1 MREQE
6 LIVYRTFQD
15 GELLHDMA
23 WLMAH
28 YEEAGMGEKLVAGR
42 ICTVEAVT
50 ALLYDCIHRL
60 IELAGTYGFH
70 GNLWHCY
77 LANLLVNNEN
87 SYSRG
92 CEIRGGIEG
101 TINEAVLHDI
111 VIFKEFYDYDFRPV
125 CERLHV
131 PEFSLIEDYESSSL
145 ESKVYNTR
153 ICARIC
159 ELAANFCKDNTPE
172 EMKDTLTRFYQEYGV
187 GKFGL
192 HKSFRIVYGPGQEG
206 QGLSW
211 KQGTG
216 QSAGSGMRIEP
227 ILNIAHVNLDDL
239 VGYELQK
246 KKLRDN
252 TEAFVAGRK
261 ANNCLLFGDAGTG
274 KSSCIKAIANEYYDQ
289 GLRII
294 EVYKHQFQDL
304 NQVISQIKNRNYK
317 FIIFMDDLSFEDF
330 EIEYKYLK
338 AVIEGGLEKKPENV
352 LIYATSNRRHLIRE
366 NYGDKTEDGHL
377 PDIRQDMHTSDT
389 VQEKLSLVY
398 RFGVTIYFGAPD
410 KKQFQGIVK
419 ALADRYG
426 IHRPLEE
433 LLLEAN
439 KWELSHGGLSGRTAQ
454 QFIDYL
460 LGDAEL
466 D

>member
-6 LIVYRTFQD
+6 LIVYRDFED
-15 GELLHDMA
+15 GDLFFDMA
-23 WLMAH
+23 WLMSH
-28 YEEAGMGEKLVAGR
+28 YDDEYYN
-42 ICTVEAVT
+42 VEDMA
-50 ALLYDCIHRL
+50 ALFYQCIHRL

-87 SYSRG
+87 SYSCG
-92 CEIRGGIEG
+92 CEIRGEIEG
-101 TINEAVLHDI
+101 TINRAALHDI
-111 VIFKEFYDYDFRPV
+111 VIFKEFYDYDFAPMMEALKV
-125 CERLHV
+125 SEYALTQQ
-131 PEFSLIEDYESSSL
+131 YESSSR

-159 ELAANFCKDNTPE
+159 ELAEKFCADRTPE
-172 EMKDTLTRFYQEYGV
+172 DMKDTLTQFYKEYGV

-192 HKSFRIVYGPGQEG
+192 HKSFRVVHDEEG
-206 QGLSW
+206 VHVV
-211 KQGTG
+211 
-216 QSAGSGMRIEP
+216 P
-227 ILNIAHVNLDDL
+227 ILNIAHVRLDDL
-239 VGYELQK
+239 VGYEIPKQK
-246 KKLRDN
+246 LTDN
-252 TEAFVAGRK
+252 TEAFVNGRK

-274 KSSCIKAIANEYYDQ
+274 KSSCIKAIANEYYDR

-294 EVYKHQFQDL
+294 EIYKHQFQDL
-304 NQVISQIKNRNYK
+304 NEVISQIKKRNYR
-317 FIIFMDDLSFEDF
+317 FIIYMDDLSFEDF

-366 NYGDKTEDGHL
+366 NYSDKEE
-377 PDIRQDMHTSDT
+377 IRQDMHTGDT

-410 KKQFQGIVK
+410 KKQFQVIVK
-419 ALADRYG
+419 TLAERHG
-426 IHRPLEE
+426 ITMPEEE

-439 KWELSHGGLSGRTAQ
+439 KWELAHGGLSGRSAQ

-460 LGDAEL
+460 LGKN
-466 D
+466 